1 LPLGALAASAAATR
15 THARAIGRRRRHR
28 RRGRPRSAGGR
39 PPFLVGERF
48 ADALDDDE
56 SNGVFAL
63 GLVLGVGGPALL
75 ATLVAWRQ
83 VKRPVAIALGLA
95 GGAVSVAVLFA
106 AFLIYCSAVDCIV

>member
-1 LPLGALAASAAATR
+1 MRAPSGVVAVIVAAVVLAPLAAV
-15 THARAIGRRRRHR
+15 
-28 RRGRPRSAGGR
+28 PL
-39 PPFLVGERF
+39 FLVGERF